1 MYLRQDDPLLYTIRD
16 LTEDSTN
23 AILQKL
29 IEKHQE
35 KMAAN
40 IRHIKFIYDYIDTLY
55 RNCSKILNKGV
66 GCTIFPA

>member
-1 MYLRQDDPLLYTIRD
+1 MYLRQDDPVLYTIPD

-23 AILQKL
+23 AILQQL

-35 KMAAN
+35 KMVAN
-40 IRHIKFIYDYIDTLY
+40 IRRIKFIYDYIDTLC

-66 GCTIFPA
+66 GCTKFPA

>member
-1 MYLRQDDPLLYTIRD
+1 MYLRQDDPVLYTIPD

-23 AILQKL
+23 AILQQL

-35 KMAAN
+35 KMVAN
-40 IRHIKFIYDYIDTLY
+40 IRRIKFIYDYIDTLY

>member
-1 MYLRQDDPLLYTIRD
+1 MYLRQDDPVLYTIPD

-23 AILQKL
+23 AILQQL

-35 KMAAN
+35 KMVAN
-40 IRHIKFIYDYIDTLY
+40 IRRIKFIYDYIDTLY
-55 RNCSKILNKGV
+55 RNCCKILNKGV